1 MREASKV
8 LVKLIRPLGVMAAAS
23 MLCMSAWGQAAQ
35 APAAQKNWKDRAE
48 YDLYESITKTQEPA
62 KRLELLNQWKEKYPA
77 TDFKQERLLLYL
89 NTYQGL
95 NQAAPMY
102 SAAKDI
108 VANDPKDMTGLYW
121 LNMLAPVQPGAATN
135 ADVLDTAEKAGKGI
149 LENLDTAFAADKKP
163 AQATAEQ
170 WTKAKNDMG
179 ALGDKT
185 LGWVAMTRKNNEE
198 AEKDLRASL
207 ALNPNAG
214 EVDYW
219 LGSVLYAQKK
229 VPEAL
234 FYFARASQ
242 YDGPGALDA
251 ATRTKVNDYLGKAYK
266 GYHGDDKGLDQ
277 LKALAKANP
286 APPADFKIESVT
298 EIAEQQS
305 KADEEAKKSDPQG
318 ALWKTIKEALTG
330 DQGPAYFDGSMK
342 GTKPPEK
349 AFRGK
354 VVTATAK
361 EITLAMSP
369 GVDAAEATLRFET
382 PVPKVEAGTEMYFTG
397 IPASYT
403 KEPFM
408 VVFDAE
414 RADVTGFPAAAPK
427 PKPAK
432 RK

>member
-1 MREASKV
+1 MYA
-8 LVKLIRPLGVMAAAS
+8 
-23 MLCMSAWGQAAQ
+23 
-35 APAAQKNWKDRAE
+35 
-48 YDLYESITKTQEPA
+48 TA
-62 KRLELLNQWKEKYPA
+62 KEV
-77 TDFKQERLLLYL
+77 
-89 NTYQGL
+89 
-95 NQAAPMY
+95 
-102 SAAKDI
+102 

-121 LNMLAPVQPGAATN
+121 LNMLAPVQPNAATN
-135 ADVLDTAEKAGKGI
+135 AEVLDTAEKAGNGI
-149 LENLDTAFAADKKP
+149 LENLDTAFAPDKKP
-163 AQATAEQ
+163 AQATADQ

-179 ALGDKT
+179 ALGHKT
-185 LGWVAMTRKNNEE
+185 LGWAAMTRKNNEV
-198 AEKDLRASL
+198 AEKELRASL
-207 ALNPNAG
+207 AMNPSAG

-277 LKALAKANP
+277 LKAMAKANP

-298 EIAEQQS
+298 EIAEKAN

-318 ALWKTIKEALTG
+318 ALWKSIKEALAG
-330 DQGPAYFDGSMK
+330 DQGASYFDSNMK
-342 GTKPPEK
+342 GAKPPEK
-349 AFRGK
+349 SFRGK
-354 VVTATAK
+354 VVTSTPK
-361 EITLAMSP
+361 ELTLAMTP

-382 PVPKVEAGTEMYFTG
+382 PVPKVEPGTEMYFTG
-397 IPASYT
+397 VAQSYT

-414 RADVTGFPAAAPK
+414 KADVTGFPAAAAK
-427 PKPAK
+427 PKPVR

>member
-1 MREASKV
+1 M
-8 LVKLIRPLGVMAAAS
+8 LVKLIRPLGAIAAAS
-23 MLCMSAWGQAAQ
+23 MLCVTAWGQAAQ

-62 KRLELLNQWKEKYPA
+62 KRLELLNQWKDKYPA

-102 SAAKDI
+102 ATAKDI
-108 VANDPKDMTGLYW
+108 VASDPKDMTGLYW

-163 AQATAEQ
+163 AQASAEQ
-170 WTKAKNDMG
+170 WSKARSDMG
-179 ALGDKT
+179 ALGHKT
-185 LGWVAMTRKNNEE
+185 LGWVFMSRKQNEDS
-198 AEKDLRASL
+198 EKELRASL
-207 ALNPNAG
+207 AQNPNAG

-266 GYHGDDKGLDQ
+266 GYHGDETGLDA
-277 LKALAKANP
+277 LKTLAKTSP
-286 APPADFKIESVT
+286 APPADYSVKSVT
-298 EIAEQQS
+298 EIAGDAA
-305 KADEEAKKSDPQG
+305 KAEEEARKADPQG

-330 DQGPAYFDGSMK
+330 DQGASYFDGSMK

-349 AFRGK
+349 SFRGK
-354 VVTATAK
+354 VVTSTPK

-369 GVDAAEATLRFET
+369 GVDAAEATLHFET
-382 PVPKVEAGTEMYFTG
+382 PVPKVDPGTEMSFTG
-397 IPASYT
+397 VPASYT